1 MAKKLTETSDI
12 IFLQMLQIE
21 LISYTKILAHD
32 LTRQES
38 TTWVIMSRSNMAIP
52 LGKSEDPAGTEWTID
67 PKLWCSLPLPN
78 SVAPSFETCNIERA
92 YELEVRVGITHGTAA
107 NMKVRFVQAPSL
119 TMY

>member
-12 IFLQMLQIE
+12 IFLEMLQIE

-32 LTRQES
+32 LTRNES
-38 TTWVIMSRSNMAIP
+38 GSWVIMSRSNMGIP
-52 LGKSEDPAGTEWTID
+52 LGKPEDAAGTEWNID
-67 PKLWCSLPLPN
+67 PKLWGNLPLPN

-92 YELEVRVGITHGTAA
+92 YELEVRVGITHGTAS
-107 NMKVRFVQAPSL
+107 NMKVRFGQPPSL